1 MRDPRSNGRVFEM
14 PIRVRL
20 GDVTRGGHL
29 RLEALIRHSQE
40 ISNEDTNDAG
50 LVDDLAWIA
59 RSTVVDVIQPAGLN
73 ESLHLSTY
81 CAGLGRTWAERRT
94 RVVGNG
100 GGHYEVA
107 TLWISIDPDTVRPR
121 RLSEQFLEIYGEAA
135 GDRKVSAK
143 QRITHPDL
151 PLIQTGERL
160 DWTPRWGDF
169 DTFGHM
175 NNVVYWSA
183 LQHAI
188 GHEVTAGSRLVI
200 EHGAGVVP
208 EDEMVLLVDRD
219 PSALTLW
226 WLKPGAD
233 GQLKPTYAAAARVI
247 QR

>member
-1 MRDPRSNGRVFEM
+1 MKDPRSEGRVFEM
-14 PIRVRL
+14 PARVRL

-29 RLEALIRHSQE
+29 RLEALIRYTQE

-59 RSTVVDVIQPAGLN
+59 RSTVVDVIQPAELD
-73 ESLHLSTY
+73 ERLQLTTF

-94 RVVGNG
+94 RVAGSG
-100 GGHYEVA
+100 GGQYEVA

-121 RLSEQFLEIYGEAA
+121 RLSEQFLGIYGEAA

-143 QRITHPDL
+143 QRISRPA
-151 PLIQTGERL
+151 PQLIQTGERL
-160 DWTPRWGDF
+160 DWTARWGDF

-175 NNVVYWSA
+175 NNVIYWSA

-188 GHEVTAGSRLVI
+188 GHEVEAGSRLVI

-208 EDEMVLLVDRD
+208 EDQMVMLVDRD

-233 GQLKPTYAAAARVI
+233 SEPSPAYAAAARVI
-247 QR
+247 HR